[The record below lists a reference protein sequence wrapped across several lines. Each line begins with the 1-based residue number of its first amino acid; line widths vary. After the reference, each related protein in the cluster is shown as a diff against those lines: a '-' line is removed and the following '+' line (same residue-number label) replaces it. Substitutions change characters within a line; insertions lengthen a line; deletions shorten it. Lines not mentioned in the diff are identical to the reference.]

1 MKTFEG
7 RGRVDTTLEEDNRA
21 VIFLMYLI
29 RALSATL
36 MISLLLYILAAGVL
50 FIFYPVPTFP
60 EFVLGNILAAA
71 GMVALIFIFQV
82 LFYFYRLRRG
92 RLPRRSFRDI
102 FLGYLIPILG
112 IIATLYTAYA
122 MGVM

>member
-29 RALSATL
+29 RALSATI

-71 GMVALIFIFQV
+71 GMVVLIFVFQV

-112 IIATLYTAYA
+112 IIAALYTAYA
-122 MGVM
+122 MRVM

>member
-7 RGRVDTTLEEDNRA
+7 RGRVDTTLEEGNRA
-21 VIFLMYLI
+21 VVFLMYLI
-29 RALSATL
+29 RALSATI

-71 GMVALIFIFQV
+71 GMVVLTFVFQ
-82 LFYFYRLRRG
+82 LMFYFYRLRRG
-92 RLPRRSFRDI
+92 KLPRRSFGDI

-112 IIATLYTAYA
+112 IIAALYTAYA